1 MARRPSSSSTPR
13 RRKSQSPRK
22 APRKTPRKTQQ
33 QIFPP
38 WDMIH
43 PYWEPVSCTWQEIPS
58 PPTPPD
64 PRANRHLR
72 EFYDDLHPPRLS
84 SPVRLAPPRQLDNPY
99 YDEFT
104 GTYIYNNAP
113 RSRRFSED
121 SDGNLLNT
129 SLEDNRNIGRTL
141 YEDHLSNGRRMDA
154 YGNQTWQFFDNN
166 DSLDTSYS
174 SLPTPASMSQFIPTR
189 PVGPIQQPNLD
200 DPFFGGGGLTSRY
213 GNQGVQT
220 RTTAP
225 TQPVGPIQQPNL
237 DDPFFGGFGTSR
249 FGNQG
254 VQTRTTGSVRRRL
267 FDDDSDNDS
276 DSDSMDDDPY

>member
-22 APRKTPRKTQQ
+22 APRKSPRKTQQ

-38 WDMIH
+38 LDMIH

-64 PRANRHLR
+64 PLANRHLR

-121 SDGNLLNT
+121 SEGNLLNT

-141 YEDHLSNGRRMDA
+141 YEDHVSSGRRLDA

-174 SLPTPASMSQFIPTR
+174 SLPTPASPSQFPPPSRPVTTMASMSQFDPTR
-189 PVGPIQQPNLD
+189 
-200 DPFFGGGGLTSRY
+200 
-213 GNQGVQT
+213 
-220 RTTAP
+220 
-225 TQPVGPIQQPNL
+225 PVGPIQQPNL

-254 VQTRTTGSVRRRL
+254 VQTRPTGSVRRRL
-267 FDDDSDNDS
+267 FDADSDNDS